1 MAVAEPRGAAPRP
14 LLARLWAAP
23 LLCCGFRPFFLGAA
37 LWAALAMGLWMLM
50 LTTTLPLVPGPL
62 SGSAWHAHEMV
73 WGFGMAAVT
82 GFLLTAVPE
91 FTATPEF
98 KRRDTALLFGLW
110 LAARLFGL
118 VGLALLPALW
128 VPLTAAL
135 NLALVASLAWRSLPR
150 LLRQPLRPHQG
161 FALALLALLGVEA
174 GFWWAALGGRDAMP
188 WVNAC
193 VGLMMV
199 LIVLAQSRISMRL
212 LRGMLDHLGV
222 HEADYRAPPPR
233 RRLAIFCIALLT
245 GTELLGVAEPTL
257 GWLALAA
264 SAAVLALMS
273 EWHFGRALGHR
284 WVWPLYAV
292 YLCMA
297 AGYALLGLA
306 WLGAPWAPSAG
317 RHALTVGSMG
327 LGVLAV
333 MNIAGRIHAGLPLD
347 DRRWRVVASALLV
360 AAVGARVLASTPWAA
375 GGTLAAWW
383 LAALAW
389 AVAWLLYAGFAWRH
403 LSGPRT
409 DGGTGCEEPLDAAA
423 PAALRPPLAAD

>member
-1 MAVAEPRGAAPRP
+1 MAAADPRPAPLSTRLMAAPV
-14 LLARLWAAP
+14 
-23 LLCCGFRPFFLGAA
+23 LCCGFRPFFLGAA
-37 LWAALAMGLWMLM
+37 LWAALAMALWMAM
-50 LTTTLPLVPGPL
+50 LGGLLPLGQAPL
-62 SGSAWHAHEMV
+62 TGTAWHAHEMV
-73 WGFGMAAVT
+73 WGFGMAAVA

-98 KRRDTALLFGLW
+98 ARRDTALLFGLW
-110 LAARLFGL
+110 LGARLL
-118 VGLALLPALW
+118 GLANLATTSTLLTAL
-128 VPLTAAL
+128 VAAL
-135 NLALVASLAWRSLPR
+135 NLALAGVLAWRSLPR
-150 LLRQPLRPHQG
+150 LLRQAERPHQG

-174 GFWWAALGGRDAMP
+174 GFWWAALRGQDAMA

-233 RRLAIFCIALLT
+233 RRLAIFCIALVT
-245 GTELLGVAEPTL
+245 GAELLGVAAPTL
-257 GWLALAA
+257 GWLALATA
-264 SAAVLALMS
+264 AAVLALMS
-273 EWHFGRALGHR
+273 EWHFGRALLHR

-297 AGYALLGLA
+297 AGFAMLGLA

-327 LGVLAV
+327 LVVLAV
-333 MNIAGRIHAGLPLD
+333 MNIAGRIHAGLRLD
-347 DRRWRVVASALLV
+347 DRRWRVAASALLV
-360 AAVGARVLASTPWAA
+360 AAAGARVLAGTLWGA
-375 GGTLAAWW
+375 GGVLLGWW

-389 AVAWLLYAGFAWRH
+389 ALAWLLYVGFAWRH
-403 LSGPRT
+403 LVGQRQ
-409 DGGTGCEEPLDAAA
+409 DDGTGCEEPIEPVRSA
-423 PAALRPPLAAD
+423 PPLPRVATG

>member
-1 MAVAEPRGAAPRP
+1 
-14 LLARLWAAP
+14 
-23 LLCCGFRPFFLGAA
+23 
-37 LWAALAMGLWMLM
+37 
-50 LTTTLPLVPGPL
+50 
-62 SGSAWHAHEMV
+62 
-73 WGFGMAAVT
+73 
-82 GFLLTAVPE
+82 
-91 FTATPEF
+91 
-98 KRRDTALLFGLW
+98 
-110 LAARLFGL
+110 
-118 VGLALLPALW
+118 
-128 VPLTAAL
+128 
-135 NLALVASLAWRSLPR
+135 
-150 LLRQPLRPHQG
+150 
-161 FALALLALLGVEA
+161 
-174 GFWWAALGGRDAMP
+174 
-188 WVNAC
+188 
-193 VGLMMV
+193 
-199 LIVLAQSRISMRL
+199 
-212 LRGMLDHLGV
+212 MLDHLGV
-222 HEADYRAPPPR
+222 HQADYRAPPPR